1 MPTQIGT
8 YDMSSLLAVRF
19 QSVNAFGMNTVEQV
33 LRDDLATH
41 NAIVAEMTEQLA
53 TPTSDTQAV
62 YGTGAVGNMVEVD
75 EFGRAATQRVSPGST
90 VAFPLRLFQYNVGW
104 TRKFLQNA
112 TPADLAQAQLAA
124 EEAHKKEIR
133 IQIKRAIFGATN
145 YTYIDH
151 LVNNVSLAVKR
162 FVNAD
167 SAAIPDAPDGGT
179 FTASTHSHYNGSAAL
194 DTAAVD
200 AGITDL
206 IEHGFGGKVMIAL
219 HYSNAAAFA
228 ALTGF
233 VAAVPAYIQTPAYNV
248 TIPGV
253 RTDLGNQYN
262 RLLGYYGAA
271 EVWVKPWAIA
281 GYLFIWDAASTQ
293 KPLAF
298 RQRENTAQQGL
309 VLAATFDSYPLQA
322 DYYEAELGF
331 GVLTRTNGVAVQFT
345 SASYSSPTITS

>member
-1 MPTQIGT
+1 MAPQIGT
-8 YDMSSLLAVRF
+8 YDISSLLAVRF
-19 QSVNAFGMNTVEQV
+19 QSVNEFGMNTVEQV
-33 LRDDLATH
+33 LRDDLAAH
-41 NAIVAEMTEQLA
+41 NAIVNEMLTDLA
-53 TPTSDTQAV
+53 TLTTDTQSV
-62 YGTGAVGNMVEVD
+62 YGTGAAGNMVEVD
-75 EFGRAATQRVSPGST
+75 EYGKSVTQRVAPGST
-90 VAFPLRLFQYNVGW
+90 VAFPLRLFQYNAGW

-112 TPADLAQAQLAA
+112 TPADLARKQLAA

-133 IQIKRAIFGATN
+133 IQLKRAIFGATN

-167 SAAIPDAPDGGT
+167 SAAIPDAPDGST

-200 AGITDL
+200 AAITDL
-206 IEHGFGGKVMIAL
+206 IEHGFGGKVMIAVN
-219 HYSNAAAFA
+219 YANAAAFA

-233 VAAVPAYIQTPAYNV
+233 VAALPSYVQVPAYNV
-248 TIPGV
+248 TTPGT

-281 GYLFIWDAASTQ
+281 NYLFTWDAASTQ

-298 RQRENTAQQGL
+298 RQRPNVAQQGL
-309 VLAATFDSYPLQA
+309 NLAASFDSYPLQS
-322 DYYEAELGF
+322 DFYEAEFGV
-331 GVLTRTNGVAVQFT
+331 GVLTRTNGVATYFANST
-345 SASYSSPTITS
+345 YASPTITS

>member
-1 MPTQIGT
+1 MAPQVGT
-8 YDMSSLLAVRF
+8 YDISSLLAVRNI
-19 QSVNAFGMNTVEQV
+19 STATFGVSTVEQV
-33 LRDDLATH
+33 LRDDLAAH
-41 NAIVAEMTEQLA
+41 NAIVAEMLTDLA
-53 TPTSDTQAV
+53 KNTSTQSDV
-62 YGTGAVGNMVEVD
+62 YGTGAVGNMMEVD
-75 EFGRAATQRVSPGST
+75 EYGVAPTQKIAPGST
-90 VAFPLRLFQYNVGW
+90 VSYPLRLFQYNVGW

-112 TPADLAQAQLAA
+112 TPADLAQMQLSA

-151 LVNNVSLAVKR
+151 LVNNVSLGIKR

-167 SAAIPDAPDGGT
+167 SAAIPDAPDGST

-206 IEHGFGGKVMIAL
+206 IEHGLGGRVMIAVN
-219 HYSNAAAFA
+219 YANAAAFV

-233 VAAVPAYIQTPAYNV
+233 VAAVPAYVQTPAYNV
-248 TIPGV
+248 TIPSV

-281 GYLFIWDAASTQ
+281 NYLFVWDAASPN
-293 KPLAF
+293 KPLAY

-309 VLAATFDSYPLQA
+309 NLAATFDSYPLQA
-322 DYYEAELGF
+322 DFYEAEF
-331 GVLTRTNGVAVQFT
+331 GIGVWTRTNGVAVYFANAT
-345 SASYSSPTITS
+345 YASPTITS